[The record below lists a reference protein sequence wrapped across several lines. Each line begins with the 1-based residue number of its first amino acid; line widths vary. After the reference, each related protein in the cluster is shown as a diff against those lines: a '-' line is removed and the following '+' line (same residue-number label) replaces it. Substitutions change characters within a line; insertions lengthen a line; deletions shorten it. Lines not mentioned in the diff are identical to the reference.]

1 MRRLRQGRS
10 SQWRKLRNLHRL
22 SSIAGDASESAAA
35 PKRSSPLKP
44 PTPYGPR
51 AEQNILLSQVLSLQ
65 VHDAA
70 AAAKQDAEGAAPGP
84 RLSED
89 EDEGKRTR
97 IWTQSVEMRAMNERV
112 RNSDNSLFIA
122 FPNGCC
128 IVAVT
133 KGCAP
138 VGVCCAQLDSLEAG
152 QQILANA
159 IEQLPIQIASL
170 ISTQLQDSLGAELRE
185 DARSGTSPSPSV

>member
-22 SSIAGDASESAAA
+22 S

-84 RLSED
+84 RLS